1 MNTQALA
8 DTPRIPTP
16 ITTTRP
22 IAILLVDDHETVIEA
37 LRGALQREPDMAVI
51 NAARSVREVAD
62 LPQRAPDVAIVDY
75 TLPDGTGADA
85 CRHIKARWPHARIL
99 LLSGTADDDA
109 VLSTLRAGADGYVS
123 KSARL
128 AVLLSAIRA
137 THAHQ
142 PIVDPTMLGRIAR
155 GLQGQPHL
163 PPMLQPLTS
172 RELSVLRAL
181 AGGQSTRVIAADLQI
196 AEGTVRRHVEAI
208 RRKFGVASRLEA
220 VTKAIQ
226 HHVIEAP
233 HMVRAPLA

>member
-1 MNTQALA
+1 MNTQAIALR
-8 DTPRIPTP
+8 TPSPAAIP
-16 ITTTRP
+16 IARP
-22 IAILLVDDHETVIEA
+22 IAVLLVDDHQTVIEA
-37 LRGALQREPDMAVI
+37 LKGVFQREPDMVVI
-51 NAARSVREVAD
+51 GSAGSVREVAD

-85 CRHIKARWPHARIL
+85 CRHIKARWPQARIIM
-99 LLSGTADDDA
+99 LSGTADDDA
-109 VLSTLRAGADGYVS
+109 ILFSLRAGADGYVA
-123 KSARL
+123 KAQRL

-155 GLQGQPHL
+155 SLESQPRL
-163 PPMLQPLTS
+163 APLLEPLTS
-172 RELSVLRAL
+172 RELTVLRGL
-181 AGGQSTRVIAADLQI
+181 AGGQSTRGIATDLRI

-226 HHVIEAP
+226 HHVIQAP
-233 HMVRAPLA
+233 PA